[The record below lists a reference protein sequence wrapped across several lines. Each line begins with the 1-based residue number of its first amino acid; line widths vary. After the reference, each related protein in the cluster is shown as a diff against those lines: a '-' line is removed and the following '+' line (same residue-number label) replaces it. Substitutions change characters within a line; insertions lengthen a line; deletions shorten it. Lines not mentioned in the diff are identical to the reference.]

1 MPMMRVPRWRW
12 PPAMRRT
19 QCAPASSR
27 PSARRSD
34 SQPFGKKQFSLPLS
48 ADMAAWP
55 QRSFSAVCS
64 IAEWSAQLRRR
75 TRRWRKCSVAA
86 GPGWRSWRD
95 VGSRLPPPPVRR
107 SASFDV
113 DMIRGVAGRLVT
125 ASFAREVLPGL
136 PGAAPIPLESSR
148 ELASWARRSE
158 GAIGPASSVRLIADA
173 VLVPLLRVLGFAV
186 VSRSDTAAESL
197 LQVGCGNGA
206 NVVALA
212 VGWNEPLTRTW
223 RTAIFHTITADSA
236 WCFCCNGTALRIV
249 DARRTW
255 SREFLEFDLAAL
267 GEDVEAQALLWS
279 VGRAEAMAQD
289 PSVLDR
295 AAQLS
300 ARHGVEVCRAL
311 GGGVIDALRLVL
323 GALAHRARGR
333 YTPDLLFDHSLTVL
347 YRVLFLLF
355 AEARGL
361 VPMWHPIYRD
371 QYSLDAIVTTLLS
384 GRRYRGLWL
393 AVQAISRLAH
403 VGCSAGDLTVT
414 AFNGR
419 LFAPSHAAAFERT
432 RIDDDVMG
440 RAVVAVST
448 TADNRTS
455 GRARIAYRELDVEQ
469 LGAVYERVL
478 DYQPAP
484 ADSGNVLVRSGDT
497 RKSTGTFYTPRAV
510 TSFLVRRTLDPLLA
524 GRTAGEILSLRILD
538 PAMGSGAFLVAACR
552 HLAGAVEDALIREG
566 RWHPHDVTPAGR
578 ATLRREIASRCLF
591 GVDVNPMAVQLARLS
606 LWLATLAA
614 DRPLS
619 FLDHHLVAGNSLVG
633 ATPDDLRR
641 QPTRSGRGSRR
652 QADLPLLD
660 DRTLAGTLAEGVRT
674 RLKLATDP
682 DDSASV
688 VRAKEQT
695 LTSLHNPE
703 APLGRWSRVLDLCC
717 AGWFWQEGTAPD
729 RRTFA
734 ELADRVVRGR
744 CALPE
749 RLAGSLL
756 AEADSV
762 AVRHQF
768 LHWPLAFPE
777 IFTDRQGR
785 PLDRPGFDA
794 VIGNPPW
801 DMVRGDSGDD
811 GTREARRTDAR
822 RLADFVREAG
832 IYQVAAKAHANR
844 YQLFVE
850 RALQLVRDGGRVGL
864 VLPSGIASDA
874 GAAPLRR
881 HLFGRANVDSVTGLD
896 NREAIFPIHR
906 SVRFVLLTCT
916 SGRPTTELR
925 CRFGITQLDDLER
938 SDTESARR
946 EVVLSRRLLS
956 RLSGDEDLCVPELT
970 GEADLRL
977 VERIAASIP
986 RLGGE
991 DGWGVHFGR
1000 ELNATDDRGAFVLF
1014 TGDDSARAVVEG
1026 KQIEPFRV
1034 AIDRSRLQLR
1044 KGSKAGARVPHRA
1057 RLAYRDV
1064 ASASNRLTLI
1074 AAIVPPRAVTTHT
1087 LFCLKTPPPHAAQ
1100 NVLCALLNSYVANY
1114 LVPLRVNPPVTV
1126 ALVARLPV
1134 PLVRQG
1140 APAFERL
1147 ADLSRRVMNGD
1158 SPVEETSEYG
1168 ELQALAARLYQ
1179 LDAADFEHV
1188 LSTFPLVPA
1197 AVRAAAL
1204 LRFNNLH

>member
-1 MPMMRVPRWRW
+1 
-12 PPAMRRT
+12 
-19 QCAPASSR
+19 
-27 PSARRSD
+27 
-34 SQPFGKKQFSLPLS
+34 
-48 ADMAAWP
+48 
-55 QRSFSAVCS
+55 
-64 IAEWSAQLRRR
+64 
-75 TRRWRKCSVAA
+75 
-86 GPGWRSWRD
+86 
-95 VGSRLPPPPVRR
+95 
-107 SASFDV
+107 
-113 DMIRGVAGRLVT
+113 MIRGVSGRLVT

-136 PGAAPIPLESSR
+136 AGVAPIPVESSR

-158 GAIGPASSVRLIADA
+158 AAIGPASSVRAIADA

-186 VSRSDTAAESL
+186 VSRSDNATESL
-197 LQVGCGNGA
+197 LRAACDGGA
-206 NVVALA
+206 NVVAMA

-223 RTAIFHTITADSA
+223 RTAVLHTLTADSA
-236 WCFCCNGTALRIV
+236 WCFCCNGTAVRIV

-255 SREFLEFDLAAL
+255 SREFLEFDVAAL
-267 GEDVEAQALLWS
+267 GEEVDAQALLWS

-289 PSVLDR
+289 PPVLDR

-311 GGGVIDALRLVL
+311 GSGVIDALRMVL
-323 GALAHRARGR
+323 AALAHGARGR
-333 YTPDLLFDHSLTVL
+333 YPPDLLFDHSLTVL

-393 AVQAISRLAH
+393 AIQAISRLAH
-403 VGCSAGDLTVT
+403 AGCSAGDLKVT

-432 RIDDDVMG
+432 RIDDEVMG

-448 TADNRTS
+448 TAANVS

-484 ADSGNVLVRSGDT
+484 DSGSALVRSGDT

-524 GRTAGEILSLRILD
+524 GRTADEILSLRILD

-552 HLAGAVEDALIREG
+552 YLAVAAEDALIRDG
-566 RWHPHDVTPAGR
+566 RWHPHDATPAGR

-614 DRPLS
+614 DKPLS
-619 FLDHHLVAGNSLVG
+619 FLDHHFVAGNSLVG

-641 QPTRSGRGSRR
+641 QPTRSGRRSRPV
-652 QADLPLLD
+652 ADLPLLD
-660 DRTLAGTLAEGVRT
+660 DRALTGTLAEGVRA

-682 DDSASV
+682 DDSATV

-695 LTSLHNPE
+695 LASLHDPD
-703 APLGRWSRVLDLCC
+703 AALGRWSRVLDLWC
-717 AGWFWQEGTAPD
+717 AGWFWQAGMAPD
-729 RRTFA
+729 RRTFS

-749 RLAGSLL
+749 RLADRLL
-756 AEADSV
+756 EEADAV
-762 AVRHQF
+762 ASRLQF

-777 IFTDRQGR
+777 IFTDGQGR

-801 DMVRGDSGDD
+801 DMVRGDSGED

-822 RLADFVREAG
+822 RLGDFVREAG

-864 VLPSGIASDA
+864 VLPSGITSDA
-874 GAAPLRR
+874 GTAPLRR
-881 HLFGRANVDSVTGLD
+881 HLFGRADVDSVTGLD
-896 NREAIFPIHR
+896 NRDAIFPIHR

-938 SDTESARR
+938 SATDSGRR
-946 EVVLSRRLLS
+946 PVVLSRRLLAH
-956 RLSGDEDLCVPELT
+956 LSGDDDLGVPELT

-977 VERIAASIP
+977 VERIASSIP
-986 RLGGE
+986 RLGAEG
-991 DGWGVHFGR
+991 GWAVHFGR
-1000 ELNATDDRGAFVLF
+1000 ELNATDDRGAFVEV
-1014 TGDDSARAVVEG
+1014 TGEASARPVIEG

-1044 KGSKAGARVPHRA
+1044 KGSKAGARVPYRP

-1074 AAIVPPRAVTTHT
+1074 AAVIPARAVTTHT
-1087 LFCLKTPPPHAAQ
+1087 LFCLKTPIPSAAQ
-1100 NVLCALLNSYVANY
+1100 DVLCALLNSYVANY
-1114 LVPLRVNPPVTV
+1114 LVRLRVNTHVTV

-1134 PLVRQG
+1134 PIVRPG
-1140 APAFERL
+1140 DPMFERL
-1147 ADLSRRVMNGD
+1147 ADLSRRMRNGGN
-1158 SPVEETSEYG
+1158 PVEETPEHA

-1179 LDAADFEHV
+1179 LDTADFEHV

-1197 AVRAAAL
+1197 AVKAAAL
-1204 LRFNNLH
+1204 LRFNDLP